1 MYAREYIR
9 NDDIGV
15 LFKQHGFSL
24 DYNYETKSFEQKK
37 NSNREE
43 LQPAQRG
50 KAISTS
56 ATKRKTQA
64 TAADKHPSGPSRAVL
79 FEISTEQQLCLP
91 PTTTNNEPQPGPSG
105 ETDPFERPIYKG
117 SSDFNQ
123 SRSNNDIWTAGRE
136 LLYHL
141 RPSTTR

>member
-79 FEISTEQQLCLP
+79 FEINTEQQLCLP

-105 ETDPFERPIYKG
+105 FKRLRVSDRSTKYLPMLISLDHGGRDEGET
-117 SSDFNQ
+117 S
-123 SRSNNDIWTAGRE
+123 AC
-136 LLYHL
+136 
-141 RPSTTR
+141 